1 MSSYLLSIASLV
13 GINIIFA
20 LGLNL
25 ISGLCGQ
32 VSLGHA
38 AFYGVGA
45 YTTALLA
52 KAGYPIWATL
62 PAAMLAAALAGLLVG
77 LCSLRV
83 REDFLAIATMGAGFV
98 FLGIV
103 KQNDALGGEI
113 GISGVSAPGLS
124 RDGLVIL
131 EMIAMLLVILFSV
144 HIRRSWLGF
153 GFSAVADDD
162 VAAQMIG
169 VDNRSYKLTAF
180 CIGTALAGLA
190 GGFLAYYLRSV
201 SPDSF
206 GFSTSISVLCMVV
219 LGGMQ
224 SIVGCIVA
232 TTLLTIMPET
242 LRFAENYKLLIFGV
256 LLFVTMRFLPD
267 GLGGALQLVRHR
279 KVARP

>member
-1 MSSYLLSIASLV
+1 MNSYLLSIASLV

-38 AFYGVGA
+38 AFYGIGA

-62 PAAMLAAALAGLLVG
+62 PAAMLVAALAGLLVG

-83 REDFLAIATMGAGFV
+83 REDFLAIATMAAGFV

-124 RDGLVIL
+124 HDGLVIL
-131 EMIAMLLVILFSV
+131 EMIAMVLVILFCI

-162 VAAQMIG
+162 IAAQMIG
-169 VDNRSYKLTAF
+169 VDNRAYKLTAF

-224 SIVGCIVA
+224 SIAGCIVA

-267 GLGGALQLVRHR
+267 GLGGLLRLVPRR